1 MSIKPLRVGAVLC
14 TRGSVAEL
22 VDQARRAAAS
32 GCDVV
37 LLPITLGTAHPSHRA
52 GDKMLAMA
60 AEHADIVS
68 ILTDGTESHLAQR
81 VQYLKERAGARVD
94 QLRMQRELGISY
106 FTFADGPRYAL
117 RWNMLRRNV
126 SAGISR

>member
-1 MSIKPLRVGAVLC
+1 
-14 TRGSVAEL
+14 
-22 VDQARRAAAS
+22 
-32 GCDVV
+32 
-37 LLPITLGTAHPSHRA
+37 
-52 GDKMLAMA
+52 MLAMA

-94 QLRMQRELGISY
+94 QIRMQRELGISY
-106 FTFADGPRYAL
+106 FTFADGPCYAL